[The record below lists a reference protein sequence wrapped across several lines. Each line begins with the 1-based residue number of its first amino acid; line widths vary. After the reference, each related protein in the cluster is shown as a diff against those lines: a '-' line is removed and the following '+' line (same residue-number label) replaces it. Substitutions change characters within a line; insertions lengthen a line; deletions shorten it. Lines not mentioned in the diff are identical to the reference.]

1 MDYELNKEQAML
13 KETARKF
20 LSAECNGLFVRE
32 MIAGDKGYTD
42 RFWQS
47 MAELG
52 WQGLLIPEAYEG
64 FGAGF
69 LEMVVLL
76 YEMGYHCLPGPFFS
90 TAVLGTLTLLECAS
104 HEQKETLLPGVVRGE
119 RLLTLAWL
127 EANGR
132 CTPDGIHL
140 QAHRQGQEY
149 LLTGS
154 KLFVPYGQV
163 AHTILCAARTDPG
176 HREDHDGI
184 SLFMVEA
191 DTPGIGIHP
200 LKTFTGEKLSEII
213 FDKVTIP
220 AGSLLG
226 GLNLGWGILK
236 KVLAKAAVAK
246 CAEMSGGA
254 KKILETAVSYAKER
268 EQFGQ
273 PIGAFQ
279 AIQHYCANMLMEA
292 DTCRLMTYQA
302 AWRIDQGL
310 PCTMEASMTKAW
322 VSDSY
327 QRLLAWG
334 HQIMGGTGF
343 MEEHDLHLYSNRGK
357 SQELA
362 FGDGD
367 FHREQVAR
375 QLGL

>member
-1 MDYELNKEQAML
+1 ML
-13 KETARKF
+13 KEAARKF
-20 LSAECNGLFVRE
+20 LSAECNGLFIRE
-32 MIAGDKGYTD
+32 MLASDRGVTD

-47 MAELG
+47 MVELG
-52 WQGLLIPEAYEG
+52 WQGLLIPEEYEG

-90 TAVLGTLTLLECAS
+90 TAVLGTLILLECAS
-104 HEQKETLLPGVVRGE
+104 HEQKKSLLPGVVSGE

-127 EANGR
+127 EAGGN
-132 CTPDGIHL
+132 CTPGSINL
-140 QAHRQGQEY
+140 QAHRQREAY
-149 LLTGS
+149 CLTGS
-154 KLFVPYGQV
+154 KLFVPYGHT
-163 AHTILCAARTDPG
+163 AHTILCAARTDVS
-176 HREDHDGI
+176 HRDHGGI

-191 DTPGIGIHP
+191 DSPGIVVYP
-200 LKTFTGEKLSEII
+200 LKTFTGEKLCEVV
-213 FDKVTIP
+213 FDHVNIP
-220 AGSLLG
+220 AGNLLG
-226 GLNLGWGILK
+226 ELNLGWGVLM
-236 KVLAKAAVAK
+236 KVLAKAAVAR

-254 KKILETAVSYAKER
+254 EKVLETVVSYAKER

-279 AIQHYCANMLMEA
+279 AIQHYCANMLMEV
-292 DTCRLMTYQA
+292 DTCRLMTHQA
-302 AWRIDQGL
+302 AWRISQGL
-310 PCTMEASMTKAW
+310 PYTKEASMAKAW

-343 MEEHDLHLYSNRGK
+343 MEEHDLHLYSNRAK
-357 SQELA
+357 SLELA